1 MLSPRLTATYP
12 HAVHYNH
19 PKYTLY
25 QNTPRLIQPTP
36 GLNIRRILKWK
47 LSGDYS
53 LLLARLISFSGA
65 GVVAQYG
72 LWLLPQSQCRR
83 TGAMGGSRLKRMYS
97 LWQFGNIKKFC
108 SIYFFTF
115 SLLVNQYHQV
125 SATRCQLQH
134 LPTSPT
140 PLPLLKSRLSPNHLF
155 YHNMKQPTIQP
166 LSSPIPSSRN

>member
-1 MLSPRLTATYP
+1 MLCSRAMKLTLLHPNVLGVTEIVRSCKPGRVMLSPRLTATYP

-36 GLNIRRILKWK
+36 GLNIRRISKWK

-97 LWQFGNIKKFC
+97 LWQFGNIRSC
-108 SIYFFTF
+108 VLSI
-115 SLLVNQYHQV
+115 
-125 SATRCQLQH
+125 
-134 LPTSPT
+134 
-140 PLPLLKSRLSPNHLF
+140 
-155 YHNMKQPTIQP
+155 
-166 LSSPIPSSRN
+166 SSPFPS